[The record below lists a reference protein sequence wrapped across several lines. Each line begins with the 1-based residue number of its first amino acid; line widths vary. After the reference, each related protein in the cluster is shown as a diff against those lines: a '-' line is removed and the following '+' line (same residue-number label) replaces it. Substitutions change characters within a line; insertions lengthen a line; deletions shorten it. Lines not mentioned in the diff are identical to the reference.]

1 MRRLREWLRTPAA
14 ALAGVA
20 RSRDLRRIQLAYV
33 GSEVGSWIAMIA
45 ISVLSFTDG
54 GLTGVGVVLGL
65 RMLAPMLAAPFM
77 GVLADRLPR
86 KRVMIGADLVRVAL
100 VAAAAGV
107 VALGWSVWIVYAVSS
122 VVSIAGTAFR
132 PAQAALLPSLAR
144 TPDELTASNTVSS
157 TIESVTAFAGPAL
170 GGVLVAAT
178 NAETAFLVTAATFV
192 WSAGLLLGIDDPR
205 GDADETPDAAAAA
218 SGVLSELAVGA
229 RTLVADRRVGLLVG
243 VLGAQVLV
251 SGVFLVLINGIA
263 FDVLDGDEQDL
274 GVLLAGLGV
283 GGTVGAVVALGL
295 VGNRLALGLTLGVVL
310 WGVPIALLAVWQ
322 SYAGVFILVALIG
335 LANTPV
341 DVAGFTLLQRAV
353 PDDVLARVFGI
364 LESVLYAAT
373 VAGALLAPLL
383 VAGLG
388 LDGALVVTGLFLPGL
403 VAVLWPTLRRL
414 DVAAVPEDRLE
425 LVRGVPFLAPL
436 PPTTLEHL
444 AGALLPVT
452 AAAGERIVTDGED
465 GDRFYILQE
474 GRVSVVAGGRT
485 VHEGEPGY
493 YFGEIALLRTEPRMA
508 TVTATTDV
516 RVLALERDEF
526 IGAVTGHAES
536 AAAADAVVASRLHA
550 SRPALLEL

>member
-1 MRRLREWLRTPAA
+1 MRRLKERLRAPAA

-20 RSRDLRRIQLAYV
+20 QSRDLRRIQLAYL

-45 ISVLSFTDG
+45 LSVLSFTEG

-86 KRVMIGADLVRVAL
+86 KRVMIGADLVRVVL
-100 VAAAAGV
+100 VAASAGV
-107 VALGWSVWIVYAVSS
+107 VALGWSVWIVYAISS
-122 VVSIAGTAFR
+122 VVSVAGTAFR

-192 WSAGLLLGIDDPR
+192 WSAALLLGIHEARP
-205 GDADETPDAAAAA
+205 ETPAEAPAA
-218 SGVLSELAVGA
+218 SGVLAELAVGA
-229 RTLVADRRVGLLVG
+229 RTLVSDRRVGLLVG
-243 VLGAQVLV
+243 VLGAQVVV
-251 SGVFLVLINGIA
+251 SGVFFVLINAIA
-263 FDVLDGDEQDL
+263 FDVLDGDEADL

-283 GGTVGAVVALGL
+283 GGLVGAAVALSM
-295 VGNRLALGLTLGVVL
+295 VGSRLARGLALGVVL

-322 SYAGVFILVALIG
+322 SYAGVFLLVALIG

-373 VAGALLAPLL
+373 VVGALLAPLL
-383 VAGLG
+383 VAALG
-388 LDGALVVTGLFLPGL
+388 LDGALVATGLFLPVL
-403 VAVLWPTLRRL
+403 VAVLWPTLRHL
-414 DVAAVPEDRLE
+414 DVLAVPEGRLD

-436 PPTTLEHL
+436 PPTALEHL
-444 AGALLPVT
+444 AGALVPTT
-452 AAAGERIVTDGED
+452 AAAGEAIVTEGEP
-465 GDRFYILQE
+465 GDRFYIVEDGQ
-474 GRVSVVAGGRT
+474 VSVVAGGRT

-493 YFGEIALLRTEPRMA
+493 YFGEIALLRAEPRMA

-516 RVLALERDEF
+516 RLLALERDEF
-526 IGAVTGHAES
+526 IGAVTGHTES